1 MTEHKDFE
9 LTPEERA
16 ALDSLPREQTPS
28 DLLRARIARELKAQ
42 GLLRSVTVDGHS
54 RTIVR
59 SIAGVAAALILFLG
73 GVAVGSRLDG
83 TGPQVG
89 VPDGQPGFV
98 QSDGAGVRPRP
109 AARVPGGMDPAVRV
123 QQAGS
128 EYVAALADL
137 VELAESEDD
146 PAVVQGREAALNSLR
161 GAVQS
166 VGTLVD
172 EPGGAQLL
180 EEWEGLRVEPRRDD
194 EVGAMQTVVWF

>member
-1 MTEHKDFE
+1 
-9 LTPEERA
+9 
-16 ALDSLPREQTPS
+16 
-28 DLLRARIARELKAQ
+28 
-42 GLLRSVTVDGHS
+42 
-54 RTIVR
+54 
-59 SIAGVAAALILFLG
+59 
-73 GVAVGSRLDG
+73 
-83 TGPQVG
+83 
-89 VPDGQPGFV
+89 
-98 QSDGAGVRPRP
+98 
-109 AARVPGGMDPAVRV
+109 MDPAVRV